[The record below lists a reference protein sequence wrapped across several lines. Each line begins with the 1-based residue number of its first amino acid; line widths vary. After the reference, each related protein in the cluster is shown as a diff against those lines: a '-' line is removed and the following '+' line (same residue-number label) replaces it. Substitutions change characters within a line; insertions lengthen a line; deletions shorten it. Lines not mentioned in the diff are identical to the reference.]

1 MTDQDDRDDPTRKGS
16 DEPDARE
23 TGAAEDQPLP
33 GPPAAPDPEPSSADS
48 SPDPDGE

>member
-1 MTDQDDRDDPTRKGS
+1 MTDRHDDRDDP

-33 GPPAAPDPEPSSADS
+33 GPPASPDPEP
-48 SPDPDGE
+48 ER

>member
-1 MTDQDDRDDPTRKGS
+1 MSGRDTSNDDEP

-33 GPPAAPDPEPSSADS
+33 GPPAPPDPEPDR
-48 SPDPDGE
+48 

>member
-1 MTDQDDRDDPTRKGS
+1 MSDRLDERDPSREDS

-33 GPPAAPDPEPSSADS
+33 GPPAPPDPEP
-48 SPDPDGE
+48 ER

>member
-1 MTDQDDRDDPTRKGS
+1 MSNPDDERDPSRGDT

-33 GPPAAPDPEPSSADS
+33 GPPAPPDPEPDR
-48 SPDPDGE
+48 